1 MNRQLPPLHALAAFV
16 AVARHGSFA
25 HAAREL
31 SVTPSAISHRIKA
44 LERHFGTVLFSREH
58 ATVRLTAQGE
68 LMLEAATTALAA
80 LESVHDRLHDSRRRS
95 IRVSVGQAF
104 ARNWLIERLPGFYR
118 LHRDINLELNGAR
131 AARLKLDSL
140 RSGEADVA
148 IIDGAPESKDFER
161 IEILACRVFPV
172 CSPAYRATLGDPD
185 DPRALLH
192 ADLLRVSRQPWRP
205 WFKAAHVI
213 CQEPDQGPLFSDSGL
228 MLDAAVSGQG
238 VGLARDVLVQH
249 DLEMGRLV
257 RLCSASIECVY
268 YAVGLP
274 RAMERPEVSAFV
286 EWLRSGHARRGGHD
300 ATAGQIKITF

>member
-1 MNRQLPPLHALAAFV
+1 MSRPLPPLHALVAFV
-16 AVARHGSFA
+16 TVARHGSFG

-31 SVTPSAISHRIKA
+31 CVTPSAISHRIKA
-44 LERHFGTVLFSREH
+44 LEQHFDTVLFSREH
-58 ATVRLTAQGE
+58 TMVRLTAQGE
-68 LMLEAATTALAA
+68 LMLEAVTTALAS
-80 LESVHDRLHDSRRRS
+80 LENVHERLHNSRRRTV
-95 IRVSVGQAF
+95 RVSVGQAF
-104 ARNWLIERLPGFYR
+104 ARNWLIERLPRFYR

-172 CSPAYRATLGDPD
+172 CSPAYRATLEDPD
-185 DPRALLH
+185 DPRALLR
-192 ADLLRVSRQPWRP
+192 AGLLRVSRQPWRP
-205 WFKAAHVI
+205 WFKAAHVV

-238 VGLARDVLVQH
+238 VGLARDVLIQH

-257 RLCSASIECVY
+257 RLCDVSIECVY
-268 YAVGLP
+268 YAVCLP
-274 RAMERPEVSAFV
+274 RAIERPEVSAFV
-286 EWLRSGHARRGGHD
+286 KWLASRCAPSTVRESVAERR
-300 ATAGQIKITF
+300 